1 MDWEST
7 IENDGK
13 RIVTLPEGDYE
24 FTVTKFEK
32 GWYDGSSKI
41 PACPKA
47 MLELTI
53 EVSGVGTSIVKE
65 NIYIDESVEWK
76 ICEFFRCLGLRQHG
90 ERQKMPWDKVIG
102 KKGKAHIVVNEYT
115 GNDGNQYKNN
125 KIVRFVDSAPAK
137 DNAGDEGRLPWDN
150 A

>member
-7 IENDGK
+7 IENDGT

-47 MLELTI
+47 MLEFTI

-76 ICEFFRCLGLRQHG
+76 ICEFFRCIGLRKHG
-90 ERQKMPWDKVIG
+90 ERQKMPWAQCVG
-102 KKGKAHIVVNEYT
+102 KKGVAHISVNEYV
-115 GNDGNQYKNN
+115 GNDGKNYKNN
-125 KIVRFVDSAPAK
+125 KIVRFLDTSEEEKQEESA
-137 DNAGDEGRLPWDN
+137 RLPWDN